1 MPEES
6 DAAIRVAD
14 LRTRAPDLRERS
26 RDEAEHRLRSAEAL
40 LVERRIVHE
49 HEAALLRN
57 GL

>member
-6 DAAIRVAD
+6 NALRRAAD
-14 LRTRAPDLRERS
+14 LRVRASALRRRS
-26 RDEAEHRLRSAEAL
+26 SDEARQRHLRAEAV

-49 HEAALLRN
+49 HEAALLRL